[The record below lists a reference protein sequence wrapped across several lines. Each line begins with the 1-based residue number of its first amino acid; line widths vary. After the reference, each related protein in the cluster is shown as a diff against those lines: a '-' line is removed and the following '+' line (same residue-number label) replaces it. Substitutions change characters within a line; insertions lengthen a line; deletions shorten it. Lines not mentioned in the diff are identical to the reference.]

1 MSILDGLLKKINRQR
16 MNGSLSSWEEDIL
29 KHYYQEPVRTEMTKQ
44 IRKFKAEYRTVYG
57 EFPGDRIMLA
67 VYKLGKSKHDK
78 LKAAFELARS
88 DYRDLLVAAKFAN
101 NIDAHKAWKADL
113 MQSITNRGSNEKGKC

>member
-1 MSILDGLLKKINRQR
+1 
-16 MNGSLSSWEEDIL
+16 
-29 KHYYQEPVRTEMTKQ
+29 MTKQ

-57 EFPGDRIMLA
+57 EFPGERIMLA